1 MEHLVLTDD
10 NFKAEVL
17 EAKGLVVVDFW
28 AVWCYP
34 CRMLM
39 PVIDE
44 IAEEF
49 KEKIKVGK
57 VDVENCPKISQEY
70 QIQNLPTIMFFKDG
84 KMVESLSAV
93 RPKSEYVS
101 VIEKNI

>member
-10 NFKAEVL
+10 NFKTEVL
-17 EAKGLVVVDFW
+17 EAKELVVVDFW
-28 AVWCYP
+28 AIWCYP

-44 IAEEF
+44 IAKEYE
-49 KEKIKVGK
+49 EKIKVGK
-57 VDVENCPKISQEY
+57 VDIDACPKISSEY
-70 QIQNLPTIMFFKDG
+70 GIQSIPTIIFFKGG

-93 RPKSEYVS
+93 RPKEEYVN
-101 VIEKNI
+101 VIKMNI